1 MPMYI
6 PYTYTLYA
14 GGIYAYVIR
23 YIYIL
28 LSNVY
33 SNVLSISI
41 FQCIFLNHYA
51 LLYPLSNAYLLHIS
65 NVISNVYILSVLSSD
80 F

>member
-1 MPMYI
+1 MHI
-6 PYTYTLYA
+6 S
-14 GGIYAYVIR
+14 GGIYPYVIR

-41 FQCIFLNHYA
+41 FQCIFLYHIHI
-51 LLYPLSNAYLLHIS
+51 LYPLSYAYLLHIS
-65 NVISNVYILSVLSSD
+65 IVISIVDILSVLS
-80 F
+80 FRF